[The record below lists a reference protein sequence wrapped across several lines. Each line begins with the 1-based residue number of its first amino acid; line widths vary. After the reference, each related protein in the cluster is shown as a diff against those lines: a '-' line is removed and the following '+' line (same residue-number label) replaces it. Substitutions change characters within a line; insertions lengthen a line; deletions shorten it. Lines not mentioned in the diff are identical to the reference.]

1 MNFGSDNQSGAS
13 EKILQAIVAAN
24 SGAESSYGTDR
35 WTQQAEEKL
44 AEFFETEVQVYFVAS
59 GTAANCLALSSLV
72 SPWELIVCHSHAH
85 ILNDELSAPEF
96 YTGGAR
102 LLGLDLDKPKLSE
115 SGLRQYLER
124 FDGHDPHTSTP
135 RALSLTQLSET
146 GSAYSLDELSALT
159 QLAKA
164 YDMRVHMD
172 GARFANAL
180 VGLGCTPAEMTWKL
194 GVDVLCL
201 GASKNGAL
209 AAEAVVFFDKSLA
222 KDFEFRRKRAG
233 HLLSKGRLL
242 GSQFCAWLEAD
253 HWRGLAEK
261 SNAAARR
268 IMTGI
273 EASAFAEVIW
283 PVDGNEVFALID
295 NQKIKEL
302 RDAGAIFGEWPERF
316 LSKGIARENATLVR
330 LVFSFNT
337 TDQELEQFLD
347 ILS

>member
-35 WTQQAEEKL
+35 FTLQAEASL

-72 SPWELIVCHSHAH
+72 NPWEMVICHSHAH
-85 ILNDELSAPEF
+85 IINDELSAPEF

-115 SGLRQYLER
+115 HGLRQYLES

-146 GSAYSLDELSALT
+146 GSAYSLDELGALIK
-159 QLAKA
+159 LAKEHG
-164 YDMRVHMD
+164 MRVHMD

-180 VGLGCTPAEMTWKL
+180 VGLDCTPAEVTWKL

-242 GSQFCAWLEAD
+242 GSQFCAWLDAD
-253 HWRGLAEK
+253 HWRGLAER
-261 SNAAARR
+261 SNAVARR
-268 IMTGI
+268 VMQGI
-273 EASAFAEVIW
+273 DASSFAEVVW
-283 PVDGNEVFALID
+283 PVDGNEVFSLID
-295 NQKIKEL
+295 NSKIKEL
-302 RDAGAIFGEWPERF
+302 RAAGAVFAEWPERF
-316 LSKGIARENATLVR
+316 LSKGIERENAALVR

-337 TDQELEQFLD
+337 TDQEIDQFLS